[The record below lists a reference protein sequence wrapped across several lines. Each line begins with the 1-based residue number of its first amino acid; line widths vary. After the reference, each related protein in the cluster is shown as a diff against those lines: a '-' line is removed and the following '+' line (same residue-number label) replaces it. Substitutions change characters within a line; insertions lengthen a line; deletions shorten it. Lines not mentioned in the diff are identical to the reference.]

1 MTIYATHSFILSN
14 GKVLLLKKAT
24 GLFGEGKWNVPGGKI
39 SPEEDPADGAIRETF
54 EETGLRIKNLEQ
66 VGLVHFY
73 KNGRR
78 DVPEWTGYVF
88 VSRKFSGTL
97 TEGREGSLKWYSI
110 DSLPFDEMWEDDRYW
125 SGLVFEHKRFEA
137 WFYYSGEFEKLL
149 DHRIEAPPATASLQA

>member
-1 MTIYATHSFILSN
+1 MTIYAILSFVLSDD
-14 GKVLLLKKAT
+14 KVLLLKKAM

-39 SPEEDPADGAIRETF
+39 RPGEDSGDCAMRETF

-125 SGLVFEHKRFEA
+125 SRLVFEHKRFEA
-137 WFYYSGEFEKLL
+137 WFYYSGEFEKLMG
-149 DHRIEAPPATASLQA
+149 HRIEAPPDNVALEA